1 MCQNRSNP
9 HLERAILTGIN
20 SEYLHILGENP
31 RKYTSY
37 DDSLD
42 IMSHPRAYLGEPEIF
57 AAQNRYNVPINTS
70 LSSNDLPNP
79 TNADPS
85 AIQLLYNASSR
96 HYCCC
101 LLTSLPP
108 NNLPPFV
115 VTGIATAMASRRHQL
130 PSPAGIPLHCRLQ
143 KCRTSR
149 THTPDNSPTTIFQP
163 LLHRH

>member
-1 MCQNRSNP
+1 
-9 HLERAILTGIN
+9 
-20 SEYLHILGENP
+20 
-31 RKYTSY
+31 
-37 DDSLD
+37 
-42 IMSHPRAYLGEPEIF
+42 MSHPRAYLGEPEIF

-130 PSPAGIPLHCRLQ
+130 PSPAGILLHRRLQ
-143 KCRTSR
+143 KCRTSYAHTLR
-149 THTPDNSPTTIFQP
+149 TTLRLSIFNLFSTVIEKSSLFHVPVTRSTSSPLHFVYASQHP
-163 LLHRH
+163 SLCHGLLCGALHLL